1 MCLVHFNSLPEVY
14 NREVALFL
22 HLASVYI
29 LYSVFSLRLLTCILM
44 IRRLSTHQ
52 DGEVGAWG
60 SRASVD
66 LLKVKGKGFT
76 REKNKKKRG
85 SYRGGAIDQHVSHSF
100 KFDD

>member
-1 MCLVHFNSLPEVY
+1 MH
-14 NREVALFL
+14 
-22 HLASVYI
+22 
-29 LYSVFSLRLLTCILM
+29 LLTGVLGDTLLIDICVPV
-44 IRRLSTHQ
+44 HQ
-52 DGEVGAWG
+52 DGEIGAWG

-100 KFDD
+100 KFED